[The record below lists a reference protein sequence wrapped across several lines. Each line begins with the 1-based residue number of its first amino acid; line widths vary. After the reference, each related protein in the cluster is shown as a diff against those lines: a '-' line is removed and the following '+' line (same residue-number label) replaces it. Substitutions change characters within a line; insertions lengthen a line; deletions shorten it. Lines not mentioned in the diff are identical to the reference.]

1 MEKLSLISVVKEA
14 LKTKFRDLLQ
24 ILEEKE
30 KEDAEMWFNKDSDS
44 ETISTSSDQE
54 HSVERSE
61 SSSDSQLQDLPRW
74 QAAGFGDSARR
85 SDSHRKQ
92 QAKFLREQK
101 HQKQKLITEKEAQAI
116 FQIRKQEILQKD
128 KQKRWFQQEKPF
140 DQKQT
145 KQYERSMKGV
155 SG

>member
-1 MEKLSLISVVKEA
+1 MSIKVADLNTATGTNAKASPPRPELGRRKSIVEKLSLISVVKEA

-54 HSVERSE
+54 HSMERSE

-101 HQKQKLITEKEAQAI
+101 H
-116 FQIRKQEILQKD
+116 
-128 KQKRWFQQEKPF
+128 
-140 DQKQT
+140 
-145 KQYERSMKGV
+145 
-155 SG
+155 